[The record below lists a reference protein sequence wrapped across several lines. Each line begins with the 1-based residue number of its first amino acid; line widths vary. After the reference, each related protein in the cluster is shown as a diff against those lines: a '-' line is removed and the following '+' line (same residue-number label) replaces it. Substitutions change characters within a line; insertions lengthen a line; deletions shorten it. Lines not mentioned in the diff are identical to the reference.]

1 MSAHHQHPDICCT
14 VNATVRATK
23 TTSYISTEMPFKTI
37 SVIGLGYI
45 GLPTA
50 AVFASR
56 KINVIGVDINLKAV
70 DTINR
75 GEIHIVEPDLDMVVH
90 AAVTEG
96 YLRATTTPEPADAF
110 LIAVPTP
117 FKGNHEPDLGYI
129 ESASK
134 AIAPVLKNGDLVILE
149 STSPVGATEQM
160 SAWLAEA
167 RPDLSFPQTHGED
180 SDIRVAHCPERVLP
194 GHVLRELVQN
204 DRVIGGMTPKCSSAA
219 VSLYKTFVEGECVI
233 TNARTAEMCKL
244 TENSFRDVNIAF
256 ANELSII
263 CDKLDINVWELIRL
277 ANRHPRVSILQPG
290 PGVGGH
296 CIAVDPW
303 FIVSKSPDQ
312 ARLIRTAREVNNNKP
327 EWVLNKVKRAV
338 TEFLQANPDKTAKD
352 VTIACFGLAFK
363 PDIDDLRES
372 PALLIA
378 TTLQRLHPGKVL
390 FVEPNISMP
399 IDLMESNIK
408 LVSIDDALSRSQIVI
423 VLVAHRSFKDA
434 ALSSRKDLAVIDA
447 CGILTS

>member
-1 MSAHHQHPDICCT
+1 M
-14 VNATVRATK
+14 V
-23 TTSYISTEMPFKTI
+23 
-37 SVIGLGYI
+37 GLGYI

-56 KINVIGVDINLKAV
+56 KVKVIGVDVNQRAV

-96 YLRATTTPEPADAF
+96 YLRATTTPEPAEAF

-117 FKGNHEPDLGYI
+117 FKGENHQPDLSYI
-129 ESASK
+129 ESAAK
-134 AIAPVLKNGDLVILE
+134 AIGPVLQAGNLVILE

-160 SAWLAEA
+160 ATWLAEA
-167 RPDLSFPQTHGED
+167 RPDLSFPQTHGEN
-180 SDIRVAHCPERVLP
+180 SDIRIAHCPERVLP

-204 DRVIGGMTPKCSSAA
+204 DRVIGGMTPRCSSMA
-219 VSLYKTFVEGECVI
+219 VELYKTFVEGECVI

-256 ANELSII
+256 ANELSVI
-263 CDKLDINVWELIRL
+263 CDKLDISVWELIRL
-277 ANRHPRVSILQPG
+277 ANRHPRVNILQPG

-303 FIVSKSPDQ
+303 FIVSKTPEQ
-312 ARLIRTAREVNNNKP
+312 AALIRVAREVNDRKP
-327 EWVLNKVKRAV
+327 EWVIEKVMAAV
-338 TEFLQANPDKTAKD
+338 SEKLTADPGSKPQD
-352 VTIACFGLAFK
+352 VTIACLGLAFK

-372 PALLIA
+372 PALSIC
-378 TTLQRLHPGKVL
+378 QRLAELHSGRVIA
-390 FVEPNISMP
+390 VEPNIESLPPRSMP
-399 IDLMESNIK
+399 TLTLEK
-408 LVSIDDALSRSQIVI
+408 LETSLQEAAIVV
-423 VLVAHRSFKDA
+423 VLVDHKQFKELTLERFA
-434 ALSSRKDLAVIDA
+434 RGATVIDTR
-447 CGILTS
+447 GIFDRVDR

>member
-1 MSAHHQHPDICCT
+1 MSF
-14 VNATVRATK
+14 
-23 TTSYISTEMPFKTI
+23 ETI

-56 KINVIGVDINLKAV
+56 KKKVVGVDVNQKAV
-70 DTINR
+70 DIINR

-96 YLRATTTPEPADAF
+96 YLRATSQPEAADAF

-117 FKGNHEPDLGYI
+117 FKDDHEPDLSYI

-134 AIAPVLKNGDLVILE
+134 AIAPVLKKGDLVILE

-160 SAWLAEA
+160 AVWLAEA
-167 RPDLSFPQTHGED
+167 RPDLSFPQARGEM

-204 DRVIGGMTPKCSSAA
+204 DRVIGGMTPKCSEAA
-219 VSLYKTFVEGECVI
+219 VRLYKTFVEGECII
-233 TNARTAEMCKL
+233 TSARTAEMCKL

-277 ANRHPRVSILQPG
+277 ANRHPRVNILQPG

-303 FIVSKSPDQ
+303 FIVSKTPEQ
-312 ARLIRTAREVNNNKP
+312 ARLIRTAREVNDGKR
-327 EWVLNKVKRAV
+327 EWVINKVKLAV
-338 TEFLQANPDKTAKD
+338 ADFLQANPEKTTKN

-372 PALLIA
+372 PAFEITKKIA
-378 TTLQRLHPGKVL
+378 GFHSGPVL
-390 FVEPNISMP
+390 AIEPNIS
-399 IDLMESNIK
+399 DLPSDCLNLT
-408 LVSIDDALSRSQIVI
+408 LVDLEVGIRSSDLKVI
-423 VLVAHRSFKDA
+423 LVKHKEFHLLDEPHGVYVDTQGLWSG
-434 ALSSRKDLAVIDA
+434 L
-447 CGILTS
+447 

>member
-1 MSAHHQHPDICCT
+1 MKF
-14 VNATVRATK
+14 NN
-23 TTSYISTEMPFKTI
+23 ISI
-37 SVIGLGYI
+37 VGLGYI

-56 KINVIGVDINLKAV
+56 KIKVIGVDVNQHAV
-70 DTINR
+70 DTINQ
-75 GEIHIVEPDLDMVVH
+75 GKIHIIEPDLDIMVH
-90 AAVTEG
+90 AAVSEG
-96 YLRATTTPEPADAF
+96 YLRATTRPEPADAF

-117 FKGNHEPDLGYI
+117 FKNGPTGPHHPDLDYI

-134 AIAPVLKNGDLVILE
+134 SIAPTLKKGDLVILE

-167 RPDLSFPQTHGED
+167 RPDLTFPQTHGEA

-204 DRVIGGMTPKCSSAA
+204 DRVIGGMTPKCSEAAA
-219 VSLYKTFVEGECVI
+219 VLYKTFVEGECVI

-263 CDKLDINVWELIRL
+263 CDKLDINVWELIKL
-277 ANRHPRVSILQPG
+277 ANRHPRVNILQPG

-303 FIVSKSPDQ
+303 FIVSATPDE
-312 ARLIRTAREVNNNKP
+312 ARLIRSAREVNDSKP
-327 EWVLNKVKRAV
+327 EWVINKVKLALADY
-338 TEFLQANPDKTAKD
+338 LQSNPTKTAED

-372 PALLIA
+372 PALEIA
-378 TTLQRLHPGKVL
+378 KKLSHLHAGPLLV
-390 FVEPNISMP
+390 VEPNIEFIPSALEHKAQLVG
-399 IDLMESNIK
+399 IDE
-408 LVSIDDALSRSQIVI
+408 AQARSEISVI
-423 VLVAHRSFKDA
+423 LVAHKSFKNHLKNKQDDN
-434 ALSSRKDLAVIDA
+434 LVIDA
-447 CGILTS
+447 CGM

>member
-1 MSAHHQHPDICCT
+1 
-14 VNATVRATK
+14 
-23 TTSYISTEMPFKTI
+23 MPFTTI

-56 KINVIGVDINLKAV
+56 KKQVIGVDVNQNAV
-70 DTINR
+70 DIINR
-75 GEIHIVEPDLDMVVH
+75 GQIHIVEPDLDMVVH

-96 YLRATTTPEPADAF
+96 YLRATTKPEPADAF

-117 FKGNHEPDLGYI
+117 FKGDHEPDLTYI

-134 AIAPVLKNGDLVILE
+134 SIAPVLKKGDLVILE

-167 RPDLSFPQTHGED
+167 RSDLTFPQTHGED
-180 SDIRVAHCPERVLP
+180 SDIRIAHCPERVLP

-204 DRVIGGMTPKCSSAA
+204 DRVIGGMTPKCSELAI
-219 VSLYKTFVEGECVI
+219 SLYKIFVQGECIV

-244 TENSFRDVNIAF
+244 TENSSRDVGIAF

-263 CDKLDINVWELIRL
+263 CDKLDINVWELISL
-277 ANRHPRVSILQPG
+277 ANRHPRVNILQPG

-303 FIVSKSPDQ
+303 FIVSKTPEQ
-312 ARLIRTAREVNNNKP
+312 ARLIRTAREVNDSKP
-327 EWVLNKVKRAV
+327 QWVIDKVRFAV
-338 TEFLQANPDKTAKD
+338 AEFLQINPGKSEKD

-372 PALLIA
+372 PAVAI
-378 TTLQRLHPGKVL
+378 TLQIMESHAGQIVV
-390 FVEPNISMP
+390 VEPNIDEVPKTMAKK
-399 IDLMESNIK
+399 INLM
-408 LVSIDDALSRSQIVI
+408 SIDTALAEADVV
-423 VLVAHRSFKDA
+423 VLLVDHKEFKEITIGN
-434 ALSSRKDLAVIDA
+434 LLNKSLIDTR
-447 CGILTS
+447 GIWTAKQGIYGPDE

>member
-1 MSAHHQHPDICCT
+1 
-14 VNATVRATK
+14 
-23 TTSYISTEMPFKTI
+23 MPFETI
-37 SVIGLGYI
+37 SVVGLGYI

-56 KINVIGVDINLKAV
+56 KKKVIGVDVNQRAV
-70 DTINR
+70 ETINR

-96 YLRATTTPEPADAF
+96 YLRAATRPEAADAF

-117 FKGNHEPDLGYI
+117 FKGDHEPDLSYI
-129 ESASK
+129 EAASK
-134 AIAPVLKNGDLVILE
+134 AIAPVLKRGDLVILE

-160 SAWLAEA
+160 AVWLAEA
-167 RPDLSFPQTHGED
+167 RSDLTFPQTHGED

-204 DRVIGGMTPKCSSAA
+204 DRVIGGMTPKCSQLA
-219 VSLYKTFVEGECVI
+219 VKLYKTFVEGECVV
-233 TNARTAEMCKL
+233 TCARTAEMCKL

-263 CDKLDINVWELIRL
+263 CDKLVINVWELIRL
-277 ANRHPRVSILQPG
+277 ANRHPRVNILQPG

-303 FIVSKSPDQ
+303 FIVSKTPEQ
-312 ARLIRTAREVNNNKP
+312 AKLIRMAREVNDSKP
-327 EWVLNKVKRAV
+327 QWVLDKVRLAV
-338 TEFLQANPDKTAKD
+338 AEHLQENADKTAKD

-372 PALLIA
+372 PAVAITQQVTA
-378 TTLQRLHPGKVL
+378 THPGPVL
-390 FVEPNISMP
+390 VVEPNIEELP
-399 IDLMESNIK
+399 VK
-408 LVSIDDALSRSQIVI
+408 LADKLTLNNVEQALAEADVI
-423 VLVAHRSFKDA
+423 VLLVDHKEFKDIA
-434 ALSSRKDLAVIDA
+434 RTILDSHKVVDTRGVWAV
-447 CGILTS
+447 